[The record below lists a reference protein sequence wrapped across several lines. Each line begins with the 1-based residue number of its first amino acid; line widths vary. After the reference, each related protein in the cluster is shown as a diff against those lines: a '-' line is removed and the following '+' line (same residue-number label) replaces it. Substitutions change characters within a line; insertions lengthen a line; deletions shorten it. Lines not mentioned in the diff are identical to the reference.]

1 MSPFVVPDKYEL
13 IIKTDFDP
21 FASQPTNVPVDYT
34 GQVAITFQLSSA
46 MNTLKFHMD
55 QSITLAQAVTLVNV
69 DTNAVYSVQHSYLD
83 EKVDLYQVQTST
95 GTNLPVGKYKLSLS
109 FSSETKLDGF
119 YKSNYIEFGTSR

>member
-1 MSPFVVPDKYEL
+1 
-13 IIKTDFDP
+13 
-21 FASQPTNVPVDYT
+21 
-34 GQVAITFQLSSA
+34 
-46 MNTLKFHMD
+46 MD